1 MTIANLLDLPNM
13 FSEHTRFLSQPITPA
28 YRRDQAF
35 SEPGTLFAIEALQAC
50 DMSH

>member
-13 FSEHTRFLSQPITPA
+13 LSEHARFLSQPITPA
-28 YRRDQAF
+28 YRGDQAF
-35 SEPGTLFAIEALQAC
+35 SEPGALFTVEALQAC